1 MAEPNKLN
9 FEVVTPG
16 RKVLSVEVDEV
27 VLPSVNGYMGVLPG
41 HAPLLAML
49 EVGEMSYRIG
59 DQRKYM
65 TVTGGFAEV
74 QRGSVSVLARASEL
88 AEEIDLERAERS
100 KQDAEARLSGAD
112 EEARFKLAEYKL
124 RRALTR
130 IQVHQHAGD

>member
-1 MAEPNKLN
+1 MSDPTKLT

-27 VLPSVNGYMGVLPG
+27 VLPSVDGYMGVQPG

-59 DQRKYM
+59 SERKDM

-74 QRGSVSVLARASEL
+74 QRDSVAVLARASEL
-88 AEEIDLERAERS
+88 AEEIDLQRAERA
-100 KQDAEARLSGAD
+100 KQEAETTLDASGD
-112 EEARFKLAEYKL
+112 ARFKLAEYKL

-130 IQVHQHAGD
+130 IQVHERVRD